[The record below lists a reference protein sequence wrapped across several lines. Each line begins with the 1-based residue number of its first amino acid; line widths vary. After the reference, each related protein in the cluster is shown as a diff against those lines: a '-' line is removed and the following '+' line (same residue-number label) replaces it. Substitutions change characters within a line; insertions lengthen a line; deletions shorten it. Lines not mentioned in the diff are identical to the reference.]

1 MNENQMSQTENRTIT
16 PWITTKSTE
25 KLIAFLIAAFH
36 AEELGRVYNVDGSIG
51 HAEVRIGDS
60 KILMFDSPAE
70 WPSFPCFIRL
80 YVDDSDESYAQAIKA
95 GAISMTKVISQAW
108 GERGGRVVDPFGNV
122 WWITSKVEE
131 VSPGEMMERSKQKK
145 YIDAMEYAQKSFNPF
160 LTDVRNS

>member
-1 MNENQMSQTENRTIT
+1 MNENHTLPTENRTIT
-16 PWITTKSTE
+16 PWITTRSTDR
-25 KLIAFLIAAFH
+25 LIAFLTAAFQ
-36 AEELGRVYNVDGSIG
+36 AEELGRVYNADGSIG

-80 YVDDSDESYAQAIKA
+80 YVDDSDSFYARALKA
-95 GAISMTKVISQAW
+95 GALSMTKVVTQAW
-108 GERGGRVVDPFGNV
+108 GEQGGRVVDPFGNV

-131 VSPGEMMERSKQKK
+131 VSPEEIMERTKRQE

-160 LTDVRNS
+160 LTSARNS